1 MPENTAT
8 QTPTQ
13 TPVNTT
19 VNTPSSQEL
28 IAAAKSLVPEIKASR
43 DTIEAEGQLPQGL
56 AQRMADKKL
65 FGLYVPKELN
75 GPETDPVTAFHVV
88 EEIAQ
93 VDGSTGWCVFN
104 GTAVSSAVARIS
116 PKAAKE
122 IFGDPPCVLGSG
134 SARAGG
140 AAKIADGGYV
150 VSGRWN
156 FLSGIDHSTAIFVAC
171 RVTDDNGPV
180 SNDDGT
186 PRMVTVVLPVEKGK
200 VINNWTTLGMRGTAS
215 NDAEYADVF
224 VPEHH
229 TYSRGAPAHYDGPLY
244 TPPQS
249 SIVLS
254 WTLSAANTLGMAR
267 GAMNT
272 FVDLATGSGSTDSPT
287 LLRDRQ
293 HIKIVV
299 GECEAMIDSARCF
312 MLDTIS
318 RMWDAQV
325 NGAPDLPELSM
336 RTRLAITHAIR
347 QSITVTDRLFDAAG
361 TNAIH
366 RSLGLERYFRDLH
379 VHGQHISGLPLNFE
393 YGGAMLMGGTLPASL
408 YT

>member
-1 MPENTAT
+1 MTAFPAEGLVQAAKRIAPE
-8 QTPTQ
+8 
-13 TPVNTT
+13 
-19 VNTPSSQEL
+19 
-28 IAAAKSLVPEIKASR
+28 IAANR
-43 DTIEAEGQLPQGL
+43 DLIEAECRLPAHL
-56 AQRMADKKL
+56 ALDMAENGL
-65 FGLYVPKELN
+65 FGLYVPKELG
-75 GPETDPVTAFHVV
+75 GPETDPITAFHVV

-93 VDGSTGWCVFN
+93 ADGSVGWCVFN
-104 GTAVSSAVARIS
+104 GTAVSSAVVRIS

-122 IFGDPPCVLGSG
+122 IFGDPPRVLGSG

-140 AAKIADGGYV
+140 TAKIADGGYI

-171 RVTDDNGPV
+171 RVVDGNGPAL
-180 SNDDGT
+180 NGDGS
-186 PRMVTVVLPVEKGK
+186 PMMRTVVLPVKKGK
-200 VINNWTTLGMRGTAS
+200 VLNTWTTLGMKGTAS
-215 NDAEYADVF
+215 NDAEFSEVF

-229 TYSRGAPAHYDGPLY
+229 TYARGAPAHYDGPLY

-249 SIVLS
+249 AIVLG

-267 GAMNT
+267 GAMST

-299 GECEAMIDSARCF
+299 GECEAMLDSARRYV
-312 MLDTIS
+312 LDTVS
-318 RMWDAQV
+318 AMWEAQV
-325 NGAPDLPELSM
+325 SGGAELPELSM

-347 QSITVTDRLFDAAG
+347 QSIAVGDKLFNAAG

-366 RSLGLERYFRDLH
+366 RSVGLERYFRDLH

>member
-1 MPENTAT
+1 MSEN
-8 QTPTQ
+8 
-13 TPVNTT
+13 PVDTSLTN
-19 VNTPSSQEL
+19 SL
-28 IAAAKSLVPEIKASR
+28 IAAAKSMAPVIMANR
-43 DTIEAEGQLPQGL
+43 DRIEAERQLPPEL
-56 AQRMADKKL
+56 AAAMAEKQL
-65 FGLYVPKELN
+65 FGLYVPKELG
-75 GPETDPVTAFHVV
+75 GPETDPITAFRVV

-93 VDGSTGWCVFN
+93 ADGSAGWCVFN
-104 GTAVSSAVARIS
+104 GTAVSSAVVRLS

-140 AAKIADGGYV
+140 TAKLAEGGYI

-156 FLSGIDHSTAIFVAC
+156 FLSGIDHSIALFVSC
-171 RVTDDNGPV
+171 RVVDDNGPV
-180 SNDDGT
+180 MNGDGT
-186 PRMVTVVLPVEKGK
+186 PQMRTVVLPVAKGE
-200 VINNWTTLGMRGTAS
+200 VLNTWTTLGMRGTAS
-215 NDAEYADVF
+215 NDAEFSEVF
-224 VPEHH
+224 VPDDH
-229 TYSRGAPAHYDGPLY
+229 TYTRGAPAHYDGPLY
-244 TPPQS
+244 TPAQS
-249 SIVLS
+249 AIVLG

-272 FVDLATGSGSTDSPT
+272 FVDLATDSGSTDSPT

-299 GECEAMIDSARCF
+299 GECEAMIDSARRYV
-312 MLDTIS
+312 LDTVGA
-318 RMWDAQV
+318 MWEAQV
-325 NGAPDLPELSM
+325 SGHPELPERSM
-336 RTRLAITHAIR
+336 RARLAITHAIR
-347 QSITVTDRLFDAAG
+347 QSIAVTDKLFNAAG

-393 YGGAMLMGGTLPASL
+393 FGGATLMGATPPASL